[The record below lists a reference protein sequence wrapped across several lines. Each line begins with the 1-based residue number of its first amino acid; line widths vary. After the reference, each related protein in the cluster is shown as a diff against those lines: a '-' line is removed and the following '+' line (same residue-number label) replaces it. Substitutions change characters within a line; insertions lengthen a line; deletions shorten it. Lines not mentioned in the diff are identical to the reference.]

1 MEWKTFISLLLWLI
15 ATFVV
20 LDICF
25 YAINVSNT
33 VMNYVGVTTIACYTL
48 LSIKTKCFT
57 NFNKK

>member
-1 MEWKTFISLLLWLI
+1 MEWKTFIALLIWAV
-15 ATFVV
+15 ATIVV

-25 YAINVSNT
+25 FAINASNT
-33 VMNYVGVTTIACYTL
+33 FMNYLGVIAIACYAA

>member
-1 MEWKTFISLLLWLI
+1 MEWKTFISLLLWSI

-33 VMNYVGVTTIACYTL
+33 LMNYVGVITIACYAF